1 MISGLGLGDSGQLGL
16 GGFAEL
22 ASILS
27 LFKNIVLLVS
37 NIHMFI
43 FAYIDRIRIR
53 SVFLFQGL

>member
-43 FAYIDRIRIR
+43 FVYIDRVRIR
-53 SVFLFQGL
+53 SVFLF